1 MSSMNISDRNEMKV
15 PYLKKGRFT
24 EMLIAENEFDQG
36 GFDSWIFCQGMLF
49 NSPDKW
55 WGDHGRRD
63 FPHEGIDFCLYEDR
77 SQNIRRL
84 DENTR
89 IPLMHDGVVKAIFK
103 DYLGQAIIIDH
114 ENADSGI
121 DRFISVY
128 AHTNPHPKIEAGVIV
143 KEGDIIATLADTSHS
158 KANIL
163 PHLHFTLGLL
173 SESFSY
179 KGFVWNTIRKPELIT
194 LLDPLAVIDRPYQA
208 LRAADPECRGL

>member
-1 MSSMNISDRNEMKV
+1 MCPNKFLNTDSKKLPS
-15 PYLKKGRFT
+15 LKKSRFT
-24 EMLIAENEFDQG
+24 EILIKENALGQSEFEG
-36 GFDSWIFCQGMLF
+36 WIFCHGMLF

-121 DRFISVY
+121 DRFISMY
-128 AHTNPHPKIEAGVIV
+128 AHTKPLPGIQVGNIV
-143 KEGDIIATLADTSHS
+143 KEGDIIATIADTRNS
-158 KANIL
+158 KANII
-163 PHLHFTLGLL
+163 PHLHFSIGLP
-173 SESFSY
+173 SRKFSY
-179 KGFVWNTIRKPELIT
+179 ERFVFNKIRDPEMVILF
-194 LLDPLAVIDRPYQA
+194 DPLTFIDGPYQE
-208 LRAADPECRGL
+208 LDAANSACREL

>member
-1 MSSMNISDRNEMKV
+1 MSSMNISDHNEMKV

-24 EMLIAENEFDQG
+24 EMLIAENEFDQV

-55 WGDHGRRD
+55 WGDHGLRD
-63 FPHEGIDFCLYEDR
+63 FPHEGIDLCLFQDR
-77 SQNIRRL
+77 TVNIHPIS
-84 DENTR
+84 ETTR
-89 IPLMHDGVVKAIFK
+89 IPVMQDGVVKAMFK
-103 DYLGQAIIIDH
+103 DYLGIAIIIEH
-114 ENADSGI
+114 EPADGSNE
-121 DRFISVY
+121 RLLSVY

-194 LLDPLAVIDRPYQA
+194 LLDPLAIIDRPYQA